1 MIFTVQVSNNRQ
13 LNTHITVHRQ
23 VERDQKR
30 KEKKETEKGF
40 ILCTQTKVL
49 LQKKVLL
56 NREDLF
62 ELSKKHFH
70 LGWGEHSLIKLRVWI
85 INLNI
90 NSDAVAF
97 FCIVLH
103 AWWYCFTYNRRRQ
116 KSFIC
121 ESDRLI
127 VRGMWCHGSQT
138 CALSSDEKAPP
149 LPFEPLWKPLVG
161 YCLLS
166 MTFLMLLCLQTQEK
180 IMGTVPPALK

>member
-13 LNTHITVHRQ
+13 LNTLITVHRQ

-103 AWWYCFTYNRRRQ
+103 A
-116 KSFIC
+116 
-121 ESDRLI
+121 
-127 VRGMWCHGSQT
+127 
-138 CALSSDEKAPP
+138 
-149 LPFEPLWKPLVG
+149 
-161 YCLLS
+161 
-166 MTFLMLLCLQTQEK
+166 
-180 IMGTVPPALK
+180 